1 MSLSTS
7 RSIAPNTH
15 ARQCGSVVPGPGF
28 VVRFPSHRNGNFA
41 AFCES
46 AKTAETVILMA
57 DSISFPASNTECSPF
72 VPPKYSVINPSGSN
86 QISTYS
92 SVFVLQ

>member
-15 ARQCGSVVPGPGF
+15 ARQCGSVVPGPGS

-46 AKTAETVILMA
+46 AKTAETVML
-57 DSISFPASNTECSPF
+57 SGPSPASALKAECSPF
-72 VPPKYSVINPSGSN
+72 VPPKYSVSNSSGSN
-86 QISTYS
+86 QISTYFGS
-92 SVFVLQ
+92 IFQ